1 VGEGSWSFCFFR
13 NLEGLKN
20 LRGLRQQKNS
30 VLSPTKFSDM
40 SKQQHKSSFDKPSAG
55 KPGPKSTPTNNAS
68 PQLSTFTNQP
78 SSFFTNTLLQSGL
91 IFAIAFL
98 LYANT
103 LTHGFVLDD
112 AIVITDNMYT
122 QQGIKGIG
130 GILSNDTFFGFFKV
144 EGKEALVT
152 GGRYRPMTL
161 VLFAVL
167 HQFSTS
173 PFLFHLFTVLLFA
186 LTCVVLYRT
195 LLLLLSPPLSIS
207 RQKGDPTPSF
217 WMQSAPMIAWLAAV
231 LFAAHPIHTEVVANI
246 KGCDEILTL
255 LGCLSAMYF
264 TLKAWDTKQNGWA
277 LAAGGAFFIA
287 CLSKENAAAFVVLI
301 PLALW
306 FFRSS
311 SKATQEE
318 GSQSVLAASIPV
330 IAAFAAFFLL
340 RGTILHW
347 RFGGEPMELMNNPFL
362 KLEGNQW
369 VKFAPA
375 ERLATI
381 LYTLGKYV
389 QLLFVPHPLT
399 HDYYPRQIGIM
410 TFANPF
416 VLFSLALY
424 SFMGYRAV
432 RGIKQRDPFAFGI
445 LLYLLPLGIVSNLV
459 FPIGTNMGERFAFM
473 PSVGFCLVVA
483 LFLSKFLKQNQ
494 SLVLGV
500 FGAVILLFSIKT
512 FVRNLAWESNE
523 KLFMT
528 DAAVSTNS
536 AKLQNACGGVLF
548 DRATKEKDP
557 EKQNVLCMQAMPHL
571 DQAIKIYPNYKDAY
585 ISRGGA
591 HFVLREFEEAVA
603 DYRRAVQLAPDDPK
617 LKTYLALAL
626 RDCGKYFGEQ
636 KADFNNAFKC
646 FEESWQINPKDPET
660 ARLMGVGYGING
672 KHAEAIVWFTKAVE
686 AAPKEAGFIWDLG
699 LAYSASGNLAK
710 GDELRKKAMELDPT
724 IAKRRSGGGR

>member
-1 VGEGSWSFCFFR
+1 
-13 NLEGLKN
+13 
-20 LRGLRQQKNS
+20 
-30 VLSPTKFSDM
+30 M
-40 SKQQHKSSFDKPSAG
+40 SKQHRKPAP
-55 KPGPKSTPTNNAS
+55 KPGTSNPAS
-68 PQLSTFTNQP
+68 AAAQVQTLPA
-78 SSFFTNTLLQSGL
+78 FFSNTLLQSGL
-91 IFAIAFL
+91 IFAFAFL

-112 AIVITDNMYT
+112 AIVITDNMFT
-122 QQGIKGIG
+122 QQGVKGIG

-144 EGKEALVT
+144 EGKETLVS

-161 VLFAVL
+161 VLFAFL
-167 HQFSTS
+167 YQISTS
-173 PFLFHLFTVLLFA
+173 PFIFHLFTVLLFA
-186 LTCVVLYRT
+186 FTCVVLYRT
-195 LLLLLSPPLSIS
+195 LLLLLSPSASIT
-207 RQKGDPTPSF
+207 QQGGNPIG
-217 WMQSAPMIAWLAAV
+217 WAQSAPMVAWLASV

-255 LGCLSAMYF
+255 LGCLGALYCS
-264 TLKAWDTKQNGWA
+264 LKAWDTQQFKWSI
-277 LAAGGAFFIA
+277 AAGALFFIA

-306 FFRSS
+306 LFRLDRHRLAEGGLDRRKLTEGGSTSKVNNKQSVWSS
-311 SKATQEE
+311 S
-318 GSQSVLAASIPV
+318 IPIFV
-330 IAAFAAFFLL
+330 AFAAFFVL

-381 LYTLGKYV
+381 LYTLGRYV

-410 TFANPF
+410 SFGNPM

-424 SFMGYRAV
+424 GFLAYWGVQGMRRREASAYGV
-432 RGIKQRDPFAFGI
+432 

-473 PSVGFCLVVA
+473 PSVGFCFLVG
-483 LFLSKFLKQNQ
+483 LFLNKYWSKNSVQV
-494 SLVLGV
+494 LVLFGV
-500 FGAVILLFSIKT
+500 VVLLFSIKT
-512 FVRNLAWESNE
+512 FTRNFAWESNE
-523 KLFMT
+523 RLFMT
-528 DAAVSTNS
+528 DAEVSINS

-548 DRATKEKDP
+548 DKATKEKDL
-557 EKQNVLCMQAMPHL
+557 EKQQMLSRQAIPHL
-571 DQAIKIYPNYKDAY
+571 DQAIKIYPNYKDAF

-591 HFVLREFEEAVA
+591 HYALKEYPEAIA
-603 DYRRAVQLAPDDPK
+603 DYRRAVQLDMNDPK

-626 RDCGKYFGEQ
+626 RDGGKYYGES
-636 KADFNNAFKC
+636 KGDLPNAFKC
-646 FEESWQINPKDPET
+646 FEESWQLNPKDPET
-660 ARLMGVGYGING
+660 ARLMGVGFGISGN
-672 KHAEAIVWFTKAVE
+672 HAEAIKWFTKAVE
-686 AAPKEAGFIWDLG
+686 VAPNEAGFIWDLG

-710 GDELRKKAMELDPT
+710 AEELRKKAMEIDPT
-724 IAKRRSGGGR
+724 IAEKRSKPGR

>member
-1 VGEGSWSFCFFR
+1 
-13 NLEGLKN
+13 
-20 LRGLRQQKNS
+20 
-30 VLSPTKFSDM
+30 M
-40 SKQQHKSSFDKPSAG
+40 SKQQRKLATQKQTRNSTQAQAASDNWQSQS
-55 KPGPKSTPTNNAS
+55 PGFFNN
-68 PQLSTFTNQP
+68 TM
-78 SSFFTNTLLQSGL
+78 LQSGL
-91 IFAIAFL
+91 IFAFAFL

-112 AIVITDNMYT
+112 AIVITDNMFT

-161 VLFAVL
+161 VLFSIL
-167 HQFSTS
+167 YQFSTG

-195 LLLLLSPPLSIS
+195 LLRLLSPPLTLAQH
-207 RQKGDPTPSF
+207 RGDPSSLLA
-217 WMQSAPMIAWLAAV
+217 QSGPMVAWLATV

-255 LGCLSAMYF
+255 LGCLSALFF
-264 TLKAWDTKQNGWA
+264 TLKAWDTKETKWA
-277 LAAGGAFFIA
+277 LAAGVSFFIA

-301 PLALW
+301 PLALL
-306 FFRSS
+306 FFRNPSPNPS
-311 SKATQEE
+311 PS
-318 GSQSVLAASIPV
+318 GRGGRSVLAASLPIFV
-330 IAAFAAFFLL
+330 AFALFFLL
-340 RGTILHW
+340 RGSILNW

-381 LYTLGKYV
+381 FYTLGKYV
-389 QLLFVPHPLT
+389 QLLFVPQPLT
-399 HDYYPRQIGIM
+399 HDYYPRQIGMM
-410 TFANPF
+410 TFGNPM

-424 SFMGYRAV
+424 GFMGYWAL
-432 RGIKQRDPFAFGI
+432 RGMQRRDPFAYGI
-445 LLYLLPLGIVSNLV
+445 LLYLLPLGIVSNLI

-483 LFLSKFLKQNQ
+483 LFLNKFLPKNRN
-494 SLVLGV
+494 LVLGI
-500 FGAVILLFSIKT
+500 FGAAILLFFIKT
-512 FVRNLAWESNE
+512 VVRNFAWESNE

-528 DAAVSTNS
+528 DADVSINS

-548 DRATKEKDP
+548 DRATKEKDL
-557 EKQNVLCMQAMPHL
+557 EKQRALCLESKPHL
-571 DQAIKIYPNYKDAY
+571 DQAIKIYPNYKDAF

-591 HFVLREFEEAVA
+591 HYVLKEFPEAIA
-603 DYRRAVQLAPDDPK
+603 DYRRAIQLAPDDAK

-626 RDCGKYFGEQ
+626 RDGGKYYGEQ
-636 KADFNNAFKC
+636 KRDMDNAFKC
-646 FEESWQINPKDPET
+646 FNESWQLNPKDPET
-660 ARLMGVGYGING
+660 ARLLGVANGING
-672 KHAEAIVWFTKAVE
+672 RHLEAIEWFTKAVE
-686 AAPKEAGFIWDLG
+686 VSPKEAGFLWDLG

-710 GDELRKKAMELDPT
+710 GEEWRKKAMEIDPT
-724 IAKRRSGGGR
+724 IAQRRSGGGR

>member
-1 VGEGSWSFCFFR
+1 MGQVIIVR
-13 NLEGLKN
+13 ANLVFWKFLAVKN
-20 LRGLRQQKNS
+20 P
-30 VLSPTKFSDM
+30 VLSPTKKTTM
-40 SKQQHKSSFDKPSAG
+40 SKQQRKTASAKPASSSTVNSSHSSAQSEPSAFF
-55 KPGPKSTPTNNAS
+55 NNI
-68 PQLSTFTNQP
+68 
-78 SSFFTNTLLQSGL
+78 LLQSGL
-91 IFAIAFL
+91 IFAFAFL

-103 LTHGFVLDD
+103 LTHEFTLDD
-112 AIVITDNMYT
+112 AIVITDNMFT
-122 QQGIKGIG
+122 QQGIKGVG

-161 VLFAVL
+161 VVFAFL
-167 HQFSTS
+167 YQFSTS
-173 PFLFHLFTVLLFA
+173 PFLFHFFTVFLFA

-195 LLLLLSPPLSIS
+195 LLKLLTPPLVFN
-207 RQKGDPTPSF
+207 QPNTPF
-217 WMQSAPMIAWLAAV
+217 WAHYGPMIAWLATV

-255 LGCLSAMYF
+255 LGCLSALYF
-264 TLKAWDTKQNGWA
+264 TLKAWDTQQTKWA

-287 CLSKENAAAFVVLI
+287 CLSKENAAAYVVLI

-306 FFRSS
+306 FFRG
-311 SKATQEE
+311 A
-318 GSQSVLAASIPV
+318 GQSPSNASIWKSSLPV
-330 IAAFAAFFLL
+330 FISFAAFFLL
-340 RGTILHW
+340 RGSILHW

-410 TFANPF
+410 SFGNPF
-416 VLFSLALY
+416 VLLSLALY
-424 SFMGYRAV
+424 AFMGYWAV
-432 RGIKQRDPFAFGI
+432 RGFKGRDPYAFGI

-473 PSVGFCLVVA
+473 PSVGFCLLIA
-483 LFLSKFLKQNQ
+483 LFLSKFLKNNQ

-500 FGAVILLFSIKT
+500 VGSVVLLFSIKT
-512 FVRNLAWESNE
+512 FVRNFAWSSNE
-523 KLFMT
+523 NLFMT
-528 DAAVSTNS
+528 DAAVSINS

-548 DRATKEKDP
+548 DRATKEKDA
-557 EKQNVLCMQAMPHL
+557 EKQSVLCMKALPHL

-591 HFVLREFEEAVA
+591 HFVLKEYVEAIA
-603 DYRRAVQLAPDDPK
+603 DYRKAIQFAPEDAK

-626 RDCGKYFGEQ
+626 RDGGKYYGEQ
-636 KADFNNAFKC
+636 KADIQNAFKC
-646 FEESWQINPKDPET
+646 FEESWQLNPKDPET
-660 ARLMGVGYGING
+660 ARLMGVGYGISG
-672 KHAEAIVWFTKAVE
+672 KTEEAIKWFEKAVE
-686 AAPKEAGFIWDLG
+686 IAPKEAGFLWDLG
-699 LAYSASGNLAK
+699 LAYSASGNAAK
-710 GDELRKKAMELDPT
+710 GEELRRKAMELDPG
-724 IAKRRSGGGR
+724 IAQKRSKGGR

>member
-1 VGEGSWSFCFFR
+1 LGESFFQAFFS
-13 NLEGLKN
+13 NKN
-20 LRGLRQQKNS
+20 P
-30 VLSPTKFSDM
+30 VLSPTKQTAM
-40 SKQQHKSSFDKPSAG
+40 SKQQRKPSPA
-55 KPGPKSTPTNNAS
+55 KPTSSSVTNSLHTAA
-68 PQLSTFTNQP
+68 PVQ
-78 SSFFTNTLLQSGL
+78 SSAFFNNILLQSGL
-91 IFAIAFL
+91 IFAFAFL

-103 LTHGFVLDD
+103 LTHDFTLDD
-112 AIVITDNMYT
+112 AIVITDNMFT
-122 QQGIKGIG
+122 QQGIKGVG

-144 EGKEALVT
+144 EGKDALVS

-161 VLFAVL
+161 VVFAFL
-167 HQFSTS
+167 YQFGTS
-173 PFLFHLFTVLLFA
+173 PFLFHFFTVLLFA
-186 LTCVVLYRT
+186 STCVVLYRT
-195 LLLLLSPPLSIS
+195 LLKLLAPPDVIN
-207 RQKGDPTPSF
+207 QPKAPYWAQAG
-217 WMQSAPMIAWLAAV
+217 PMIAWLATV

-255 LGCLSAMYF
+255 LGCLSTLYF
-264 TLKAWDTKQNGWA
+264 TLKAWDTQQSKWA
-277 LAAGGAFFIA
+277 LAAGVSFFIA

-306 FFRSS
+306 FFRG
-311 SKATQEE
+311 A
-318 GSQSVLAASIPV
+318 SQSPANASIWKFSLPV
-330 IAAFAAFFLL
+330 FISFAAFFLL
-340 RGTILHW
+340 RGSILHW

-410 TFANPF
+410 SFRNPF
-416 VLFSLALY
+416 VLISLALY
-424 SFMGYRAV
+424 GFMGYWALSGFKR
-432 RGIKQRDPFAFGI
+432 RDPFSFGI

-473 PSVGFCLVVA
+473 PSVGFCLLIA

-494 SLVLGV
+494 TLVLGL
-500 FGAVILLFSIKT
+500 FGGVILLFSIKT
-512 FVRNLAWESNE
+512 FVRNFAWSSNE
-523 KLFMT
+523 TLFMT
-528 DAAVSTNS
+528 DAGVSVNS

-548 DRATKEKDP
+548 DRATKEKNS
-557 EKQNVLCMQAMPHL
+557 EKQSVLCMEAIPHL

-591 HFVLREFEEAVA
+591 HFVLKEYPEAIA
-603 DYRRAVQLAPDDPK
+603 DYRRAIQLAPDDVK

-626 RDCGKYFGEQ
+626 RDGGKYYGEQ
-636 KADFNNAFKC
+636 KADIQNAFKC
-646 FEESWQINPKDPET
+646 FEESWQLNPKDPET
-660 ARLMGVGYGING
+660 ARLMGVGYGLSG
-672 KHAEAIVWFTKAVE
+672 KTEEAIKWFEKAVE
-686 AAPKEAGFIWDLG
+686 VAPKEAGFLWDLG

-710 GDELRKKAMELDPT
+710 GEELRRQAMAIDPT
-724 IAKRRSGGGR
+724 IAQKRSKGGR

>member
-1 VGEGSWSFCFFR
+1 
-13 NLEGLKN
+13 
-20 LRGLRQQKNS
+20 
-30 VLSPTKFSDM
+30 M
-40 SKQQHKSSFDKPSAG
+40 SKPQRKTAATKAI
-55 KPGPKSTPTNNAS
+55 AS
-68 PQLSTFTNQP
+68 PLPVDHSP
-78 SSFFTNTLLQSGL
+78 ASGFFNNTLLQSGL
-91 IFAIAFL
+91 IFAFAFL

-103 LTHGFVLDD
+103 LMHGFVLDD

-144 EGKEALVT
+144 EGKETLVT

-161 VLFAVL
+161 I
-167 HQFSTS
+167 
-173 PFLFHLFTVLLFA
+173 LFA
-186 LTCVVLYRT
+186 LIHQISADPFIFHLITVLFFAFTCVVLYHT
-195 LLLLLSPPLSIS
+195 LLLLLSPPSS
-207 RQKGDPTPSF
+207 DGAQRGDPPKPAWAST
-217 WMQSAPMIAWLAAV
+217 APMIAWLATV

-255 LGCLSAMYF
+255 LGCLGALYF
-264 TLKAWDTKQNGWA
+264 TLKAWDTREMKWSV
-277 LAAGGAFFIA
+277 AAGLSFFIA

-306 FFRSS
+306 FFRSTQT
-311 SKATQEE
+311 TQE
-318 GSQSVLAASIPV
+318 GSGRSVWAASLPIFG
-330 IAAFAAFFLL
+330 AFVAFFLL
-340 RGTILHW
+340 RGTILEW

-362 KLEGNQW
+362 KLEGSQW

-381 LYTLGKYV
+381 FYTLGKYV

-410 TFANPF
+410 TFGNPM

-424 SFMGYRAV
+424 GFLGYQAI
-432 RGIKQRDPFAFGI
+432 RGLQRREASAYGI

-473 PSVGFCLVVA
+473 PSLGFCFLIA
-483 LFLSKFLKQNQ
+483 LFLSKYVKNNQN
-494 SLVLGV
+494 LVLGLFAV
-500 FGAVILLFSIKT
+500 VILLFSTKT
-512 FVRNLAWESNE
+512 FLRNFAWESNE

-528 DAAVSTNS
+528 DADVSTNS

-557 EKQNVLCMQAMPHL
+557 EKQRVLCQQAIPHL

-591 HFVLREFEEAVA
+591 HFVLREFPQAIE
-603 DYRRAVQLAPDDPK
+603 DYRRAIQLAADDTK
-617 LKTYLALAL
+617 IKTYLALAL
-626 RDCGKYFGEQ
+626 RDGGRYYGEE
-636 KADFNNAFKC
+636 KRDMPTAFKC
-646 FEESWQINPKDPET
+646 FNESWQINPKDPET
-660 ARLMGVGYGING
+660 ARLLGVANGIQGN
-672 KHAEAIVWFTKAVE
+672 HPQAIEWFTKAVE
-686 AAPKEAGFIWDLG
+686 VAPKEAGYIWDLS
-699 LAYSASGNLAK
+699 LAYYASGNAAK
-710 GDELRKKAMELDPT
+710 AQELRQKAIELDPE
-724 IAKRRSGGGR
+724 IAKKRNPAGK

>member
-1 VGEGSWSFCFFR
+1 MGEGTWSFYFFFANPYR
-13 NLEGLKN
+13 FLNPV
-20 LRGLRQQKNS
+20 RIIAVKNS
-30 VLSPTKFSDM
+30 VLSPTKYLAM
-40 SKQQHKSSFDKPSAG
+40 SKQQRKPSSTKTVVLQQSSFNP
-55 KPGPKSTPTNNAS
+55 PVST
-68 PQLSTFTNQP
+68 
-78 SSFFTNTLLQSGL
+78 FFTNTLLQSGL

-122 QQGIKGIG
+122 QQGVKGIG

-161 VLFAVL
+161 VLFAIL
-167 HQFSTS
+167 YQFSTS

-195 LLLLLSPPLSIS
+195 LLRLLTPPQTIS
-207 RQKGDPTPSF
+207 QPKGDSPTPF
-217 WMQSAPMIAWLAAV
+217 WVQSAPMIAWIATV

-255 LGCLSAMYF
+255 MGCISALYF
-264 TLKAWDTKQNGWA
+264 TLKAWDTQQMKWA
-277 LAAGGAFFIA
+277 LAAGIAFFIA

-306 FFRSS
+306 FFRPQA
-311 SKATQEE
+311 KAEKRSIFT
-318 GSQSVLAASIPV
+318 ASLPV
-330 IAAFAAFFLL
+330 FAAFTAFFLL
-340 RGTILHW
+340 RGSILHW
-347 RFGGEPMELMNNPFL
+347 RFGGEPLELMNNPFL

-369 VKFAPA
+369 VSFEPA

-381 LYTLGKYV
+381 LYTLGRYV

-410 TFANPF
+410 GFSSPY

-424 SFMGYRAV
+424 GFMAYWVV
-432 RGIKQRDPFAFGI
+432 RGFRRRDPASFGI

-473 PSVGFCLVVA
+473 PSVGFCFLAA
-483 LFLSKFLKQNQ
+483 LFLSSLLKQSR
-494 SLVLGV
+494 SLVLGT
-500 FGAVILLFSIKT
+500 FGIVILLFSIKT
-512 FVRNLAWESNE
+512 FVRNFAWQSNE
-523 KLFMT
+523 HLFMT
-528 DAAVSTNS
+528 DAAVSINS

-557 EKQNVLCMQAMPHL
+557 EKQALLCQEAMPHL
-571 DQAIKIYPNYKDAY
+571 NQAIKIYPNYKDAY

-591 HFVLREFEEAVA
+591 HYVLKEYTDAIA
-603 DYRRAVQLAPDDPK
+603 DYRLAVQLAPDDPK

-626 RDCGKYFGEQ
+626 RDGGRYYGEQ

-646 FEESWQINPKDPET
+646 FEESWQFNPKDPET

-686 AAPKEAGFIWDLG
+686 AAPKEAGFLWDLG
-699 LAYSASGNLAK
+699 LAYAASGNAAK
-710 GDELRKKAMELDPT
+710 GEECRKNALELDPA
-724 IAKRRSGGGR
+724 IAQKRSRGGR

>member
-1 VGEGSWSFCFFR
+1 MRSSTNVHAATDHWQSKTPSFL
-13 NLEGLKN
+13 N
-20 LRGLRQQKNS
+20 
-30 VLSPTKFSDM
+30 
-40 SKQQHKSSFDKPSAG
+40 
-55 KPGPKSTPTNNAS
+55 
-68 PQLSTFTNQP
+68 
-78 SSFFTNTLLQSGL
+78 NTLLQSGL
-91 IFAIAFL
+91 IFAFAFL

-103 LTHGFVLDD
+103 LMHGFVLDD
-112 AIVITDNMYT
+112 AIVITDNMFT

-161 VLFAVL
+161 IIFAFL
-167 HQFSTS
+167 YQFSTS
-173 PFLFHLFTVLLFA
+173 PFLFHFFTVLLFA

-195 LLLLLSPPLSIS
+195 LLLLLSPPLSLAQQRGELS
-207 RQKGDPTPSF
+207 TSGLSQAG
-217 WMQSAPMIAWLAAV
+217 PMVAWLSTV

-255 LGCLSAMYF
+255 LGCLSALYF
-264 TLKAWDTKQNGWA
+264 TLKAWDRQEKKWA
-277 LAAGGAFFIA
+277 LAAGISFFIA

-306 FFRSS
+306 FFRSLKQS
-311 SKATQEE
+311 PTVK
-318 GSQSVLAASIPV
+318 GGPSVLAASLPIFV
-330 IAAFAAFFLL
+330 AFIAFFVL
-340 RGTILHW
+340 RGAILHW

-369 VKFAPA
+369 VKFTPA

-381 LYTLGKYV
+381 FYTLGKYI
-389 QLLFVPHPLT
+389 QLLIVPHPLT

-410 TFANPF
+410 SFGNPM

-424 SFMGYRAV
+424 GFMGYWAVKGTLQRAPSAYGV
-432 RGIKQRDPFAFGI
+432 

-473 PSVGFCLVVA
+473 PSVGFCFLAA
-483 LFLSKFLKQNQ
+483 LFMSKYLGKNRT
-494 SLVLGV
+494 LVLGL
-500 FGAVILLFSIKT
+500 FGAVIFLFSIKT
-512 FVRNLAWESNE
+512 FVRNFAWESNE

-528 DAAVSTNS
+528 DAAVSINS

-548 DRATKEKDP
+548 DRATKEKDL
-557 EKQNVLCMQAMPHL
+557 EKQRVLCMEAIPHL
-571 DQAIKIYPNYKDAY
+571 NQAIKIYPNYKDAY

-591 HFVLREFEEAVA
+591 HYVLKEFPEAIA
-603 DYRRAVQLAPDDPK
+603 DYRRAVQLSPDDPK

-626 RDCGKYFGEQ
+626 RDGGKYYGEQ
-636 KADFNNAFKC
+636 KADLNNAFKC
-646 FEESWQINPKDPET
+646 FNESWELNPKDPET

-686 AAPKEAGFIWDLG
+686 AAPNEAGFLWDLG

-710 GDELRKKAMELDPT
+710 GEELRKKALELDPT
-724 IAKRRSGGGR
+724 IAQRRGGGGR

>member
-1 VGEGSWSFCFFR
+1 MP
-13 NLEGLKN
+13 KIP
-20 LRGLRQQKNS
+20 
-30 VLSPTKFSDM
+30 VLSPTKFSAM
-40 SKQQHKSSFDKPSAG
+40 SKQQRKPLPKTQGSAQQRSSQNERSPN
-55 KPGPKSTPTNNAS
+55 STVQTSYN
-68 PQLSTFTNQP
+68 
-78 SSFFTNTLLQSGL
+78 SFFTNTLLQSGL
-91 IFAIAFL
+91 IFAFAFL

-122 QQGIKGIG
+122 QQGAKGIG

-144 EGKEALVT
+144 EGKETLVS

-161 VLFAVL
+161 VLFAL
-167 HQFSTS
+167 IHSISTG
-173 PFLFHLFTVLLFA
+173 PFVFHLFTVLLFA
-186 LTCVVLYRT
+186 FTCVVLYRT
-195 LLLLLSPPLSIS
+195 VLRLLSPPGNDS
-207 RQKGDPTPSF
+207 PSALA
-217 WMQSAPMIAWLAAV
+217 QSAPMVAWLAAV

-255 LGCLSAMYF
+255 LGCLSALYF
-264 TLKAWDTKQNGWA
+264 TLKAWDTRETKWA
-277 LAAGGAFFIA
+277 LAAGVSFFIA

-306 FFRSS
+306 FFRPTNSS
-311 SKATQEE
+311 TERERSII
-318 GSQSVLAASIPV
+318 AASLPI
-330 IAAFAAFFLL
+330 IAAFVAFFIL
-340 RGTILHW
+340 RGTILQW
-347 RFGGEPMELMNNPFL
+347 RFGGEPVELMNNPFM

-410 TFANPF
+410 TFGNPM

-424 SFMGYRAV
+424 GFMAYWAV
-432 RGIKQRDPFAFGI
+432 RGIKRRDPVSFSI

-473 PSVGFCLVVA
+473 PSVGFCLLIA
-483 LFLSKFLKQNQ
+483 LFLSKLLKNNQ
-494 SLVLGV
+494 ALVLGL
-500 FGAVILLFSIKT
+500 FGVVVLLFSIKT
-512 FVRNLAWESNE
+512 FTRNFAWVSNE
-523 KLFMT
+523 NLFMT
-528 DAAVSTNS
+528 DAAVSVNS

-557 EKQNVLCMQAMPHL
+557 EKQRYLCVEAIPHL
-571 DQAIKIYPNYKDAY
+571 NQALKIYPNYKDAY

-591 HFVLREFEEAVA
+591 HYVLREFPEAIA
-603 DYRRAVQLAPDDPK
+603 DYRRAVQLAPDDAK

-626 RDCGKYFGEQ
+626 RDGGKYYGEERS
-636 KADFNNAFKC
+636 DLPNAFKC
-646 FEESWQINPKDPET
+646 FEESWQLNPKDPET

-672 KHAEAIVWFTKAVE
+672 MHAEAIVWFTKAVE
-686 AAPKEAGFIWDLG
+686 AAPKEAGFLWDLG

-710 GDELRKKAMELDPT
+710 GEELRKKAMEMDPG
-724 IAKRRSGGGR
+724 IAAKRSKGGR

>member
-1 VGEGSWSFCFFR
+1 
-13 NLEGLKN
+13 
-20 LRGLRQQKNS
+20 
-30 VLSPTKFSDM
+30 M
-40 SKQQHKSSFDKPSAG
+40 SKQQRKPLPKTQSPVQQRTAPNERGANSAA
-55 KPGPKSTPTNNAS
+55 TVTYN
-68 PQLSTFTNQP
+68 
-78 SSFFTNTLLQSGL
+78 SFFTNTLLQSGL
-91 IFAIAFL
+91 IFAFAFL

-122 QQGIKGIG
+122 QQGAKGIG

-144 EGKEALVT
+144 EGKETLVS

-161 VLFAVL
+161 VLFAL
-167 HQFSTS
+167 IHSISTG
-173 PFLFHLFTVLLFA
+173 PFVFHLFTVLLFA
-186 LTCVVLYRT
+186 FTCVVLYRT
-195 LLLLLSPPLSIS
+195 VLRLLSPVGNDS
-207 RQKGDPTPSF
+207 PSVLA
-217 WMQSAPMIAWLAAV
+217 QSAPMVAWLAAV

-255 LGCLSAMYF
+255 LGCLGALYF
-264 TLKAWDTKQNGWA
+264 TLKAWDSRQMKWSV
-277 LAAGGAFFIA
+277 AAGISFFIA

-306 FFRSS
+306 FFRGGDQGSAS
-311 SKATQEE
+311 
-318 GSQSVLAASIPV
+318 GSQSIWTLSLPIIV
-330 IAAFAAFFLL
+330 AFVAFFVL
-340 RGTILHW
+340 RGSILHW
-347 RFGGEPMELMNNPFL
+347 RFGGEPVELMNNPFM

-410 TFANPF
+410 TFGSPM

-424 SFMGYRAV
+424 GFMAFWAI
-432 RGIKQRDPFAFGI
+432 RGIKQRDPVSYGI

-473 PSVGFCLVVA
+473 PSVGFCLLVA
-483 LFLSKFLKQNQ
+483 LFLNRLMKNYQ
-494 SLVLGV
+494 VLALAL
-500 FGAVILLFSIKT
+500 FGIVVLLFSIKT
-512 FVRNLAWESNE
+512 FTRNYAWVSNE
-523 KLFMT
+523 NLFMT
-528 DAAVSTNS
+528 DAAVSVNS

-548 DRATKEKDP
+548 DRATKEKNS
-557 EKQNVLCMQAMPHL
+557 EKQRILCMEAIPHL
-571 DQAIKIYPNYKDAY
+571 NQALKIYPNYKDAY

-591 HFVLREFEEAVA
+591 HYVLREFPEAIA
-603 DYRRAVQLAPDDPK
+603 DYRRAVQLAPDDVK

-626 RDCGKYFGEQ
+626 RDGGKYYGEERS
-636 KADFNNAFKC
+636 DLPNAFKC
-646 FEESWQINPKDPET
+646 FEESWQLNPKDPET

-686 AAPKEAGFIWDLG
+686 AAPKEAGFLWDLG

-710 GDELRKKAMELDPT
+710 GEELRKKAMEMDPG
-724 IAKRRSGGGR
+724 IAAKRSKGGR

>member
-1 VGEGSWSFCFFR
+1 
-13 NLEGLKN
+13 
-20 LRGLRQQKNS
+20 
-30 VLSPTKFSDM
+30 M
-40 SKQQHKSSFDKPSAG
+40 SKQQRKQIPQKPNRTSPNVQAATDHWQ
-55 KPGPKSTPTNNAS
+55 SNTP
-68 PQLSTFTNQP
+68 
-78 SSFFTNTLLQSGL
+78 SFFNNTLLQSGL
-91 IFAIAFL
+91 IFAFAFL

-103 LTHGFVLDD
+103 LMHGFVLDD
-112 AIVITDNMYT
+112 AIVITDNMFT

-144 EGKEALVT
+144 EGKEVLVS

-161 VLFAVL
+161 VLFAIL
-167 HQFSTS
+167 HQFSTH
-173 PFLFHLFTVLLFA
+173 PFIFHFFTVLLFA

-195 LLLLLSPPLSIS
+195 FLLLLSPPLTLAQQ
-207 RQKGDPTPSF
+207 RGDPSPLLA
-217 WMQSAPMIAWLAAV
+217 QAGPMIAWLATV

-255 LGCLSAMYF
+255 LGCLSALFF
-264 TLKAWDTKQNGWA
+264 TLKAWDTQEIKWSV
-277 LAAGGAFFIA
+277 AAGISFFIA

-306 FFRSS
+306 FFRYGHNRQNEGVNSS
-311 SKATQEE
+311 VDGK
-318 GSQSVLAASIPV
+318 GGRSVLAASLPIFLTFV
-330 IAAFAAFFLL
+330 AFFLL
-340 RGTILHW
+340 RGAILQW
-347 RFGGEPMELMNNPFL
+347 RFGSEPMELMNNPFL

-381 LYTLGKYV
+381 FYTLGKYV

-410 TFANPF
+410 RFSNPM

-424 SFMGYRAV
+424 AFMGYWAV
-432 RGIKQRDPFAFGI
+432 RGTQRRAPSAFGI

-473 PSVGFCLVVA
+473 PSVGFCFLIA
-483 LFLSKFLKQNQ
+483 LFLSKYLGKNRN
-494 SLVLGV
+494 LVLGI

-512 FVRNLAWESNE
+512 FIRNFAWESNE

-528 DAAVSTNS
+528 DAAVSVNS

-548 DRATKEKDP
+548 DRATKEKDA
-557 EKQNVLCMQAMPHL
+557 EKQRILCMEAMPHL

-591 HFVLREFEEAVA
+591 HYVLQEYPEAIA
-603 DYRRAVQLAPDDPK
+603 DYRRAVQLSPDDPK

-626 RDCGKYFGEQ
+626 RDGGKYYGE
-636 KADFNNAFKC
+636 KRADLTNAFKC
-646 FEESWQINPKDPET
+646 FNESWQINPKDPET
-660 ARLMGVGYGING
+660 ARLMGVGYGITG
-672 KHAEAIVWFTKAVE
+672 RHAEAIEWFTKAVE
-686 AAPKEAGFIWDLG
+686 AAPKEAGFLWDLG
-699 LAYSASGNLAK
+699 LAYSASGNIAK
-710 GDELRKKAMELDPT
+710 GDELRRQAMEIDST
-724 IAKRRSGGGR
+724 IAQRRSGGGR